1 MLIYLAIACCRD
13 TKVDTKRQEHV
24 EHCANEN
31 LLSPPSS
38 SSSSSL
44 SSRCH
49 SHHHHHHHQH
59 HHHDGSRKYH
69 PSPYGGIVK
78 LTPPPPPHRLRLVLA
93 LLLLPLMLVLLLLL
107 LLRLLLRQLLLL
119 RRLLL
124 LLLLVLALLCASAA
138 GSHVLRLL
146 GGFLSSLTRM
156 DKSIS
161 QGHPTAASVC
171 IMSVVKL
178 LRDAFGLGPQNAPSG
193 SRPTRHCFVLLTV
206 PVTLPVYSW
215 QYLKWHR
222 AFKTT
227 TTFVATLRS
236 WHE

>member
-1 MLIYLAIACCRD
+1 MSSTVRTKTYCLHRPPPAPHRYLHVVILIIIFIIIITSITIMMALGSIIP
-13 TKVDTKRQEHV
+13 
-24 EHCANEN
+24 
-31 LLSPPSS
+31 LLN
-38 SSSSSL
+38 
-44 SSRCH
+44 
-49 SHHHHHHHQH
+49 
-59 HHHDGSRKYH
+59 
-69 PSPYGGIVK
+69 YGGIVK

-124 LLLLVLALLCASAA
+124 LLLLLLTLLCASAA

-215 QYLKWHR
+215 QYLNWHR